1 MSRLAR
7 SEPGYSA
14 FGNLPAGTIS
24 PNIILNRYQMQA
36 ELVNER
42 ILASQAIDLGDVTA
56 DSVSAG
62 YVRGPHQASDG
73 AAQTDITFGFNDNDG
88 QAHEVTFKDGLLVHW
103 TYA

>member
-62 YVRGPHQASDG
+62 YGPWQFIPCSCASKIAG
-73 AAQTDITFGFNDNDG
+73 DIIRFSSSPNCPSSP
-88 QAHEVTFKDGLLVHW
+88 A
-103 TYA
+103 